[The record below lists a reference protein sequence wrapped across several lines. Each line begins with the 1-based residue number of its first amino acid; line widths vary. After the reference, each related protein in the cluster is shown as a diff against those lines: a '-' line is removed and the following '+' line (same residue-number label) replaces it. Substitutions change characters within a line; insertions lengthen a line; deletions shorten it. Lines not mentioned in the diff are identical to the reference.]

1 MTKEETQIILK
12 SLKSILTTSQQLW
25 DEKEKNHHVYIVG
38 HLKGG
43 IKAVIEHL
51 EESISKK

>member
-1 MTKEETQIILK
+1 MTKEETQVILK
-12 SLKSILTTSQQLW
+12 SLKSTLIASQQLW
-25 DEKEKNHHVYIVG
+25 DEKKESHAYIVG

-43 IKAVIEHL
+43 IKAVIEYL